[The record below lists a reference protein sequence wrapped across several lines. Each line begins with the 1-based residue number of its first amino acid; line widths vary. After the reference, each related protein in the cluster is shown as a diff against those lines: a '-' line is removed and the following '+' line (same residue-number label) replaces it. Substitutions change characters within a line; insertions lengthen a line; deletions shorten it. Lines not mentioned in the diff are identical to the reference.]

1 MYIVHCTIYWYSR
14 ENGGL
19 FDAGRSLQRRGAD
32 HRLPE
37 IMTQVC
43 SATIQTQV
51 VATLQLLHCNYC
63 NYCNATIATTV
74 LQLFKLLFLN

>member
-37 IMTQVC
+37 IMTPVC

-63 NYCNATIATTV
+63 NYCNATIAATV
-74 LQLFKLLFLN
+74 LQLFQLLFLN